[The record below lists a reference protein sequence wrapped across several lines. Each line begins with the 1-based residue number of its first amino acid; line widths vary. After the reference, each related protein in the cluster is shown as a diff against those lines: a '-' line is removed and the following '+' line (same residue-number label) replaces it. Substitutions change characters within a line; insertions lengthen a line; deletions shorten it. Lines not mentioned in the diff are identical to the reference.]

1 MRFQREVGLEEP
13 RKSFDIKLSVGFA
26 LLTIAGMG
34 SLCFLPAILVGTSM
48 EVFGLVFTLVTI
60 VVVLLLN
67 NAKFCSRLH
76 IKLIAVSCWV
86 VFLLLIGLGQYVGHF
101 IWDQQCER
109 GVSEACWKLARE
121 HRAERDIGMRKCK
134 AKYYEDRACELEHPL
149 ACESVLS
156 RERTVVGDYCQ

>member
-76 IKLIAVSCWV
+76 IELIAVSCWV
-86 VFLLLIGLGQYVGHF
+86 VFLLLIAFGQYIGYF
-101 IWDQQCER
+101 IWDQKCAS
-109 GVSEACWKLARE
+109 GDSESCWKLARV
-121 HRAERDIGMRKCK
+121 HRAEREIGMRKSK
-134 AKYYEDRACELEHPL
+134 AAHYADRACELEHPL
-149 ACESVLS
+149 ACETVGE
-156 RERTVVGDYCQ
+156 REP